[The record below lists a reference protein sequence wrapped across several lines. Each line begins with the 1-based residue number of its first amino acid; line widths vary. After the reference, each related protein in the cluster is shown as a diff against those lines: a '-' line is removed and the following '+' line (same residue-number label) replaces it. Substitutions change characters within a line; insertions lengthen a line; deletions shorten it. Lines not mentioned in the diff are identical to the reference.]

1 MTKRSEVPWASV
13 MEALSLWGL
22 RGCSNQGQLL
32 KLISEKGRKSWEY
45 GCKNIPGRG
54 AASLEMMV
62 GGRRHGIVEG
72 PKEGLAVTEL
82 E

>member
-1 MTKRSEVPWASV
+1 M
-13 MEALSLWGL
+13 
-22 RGCSNQGQLL
+22 
-32 KLISEKGRKSWEY
+32 

-62 GGRRHGIVEG
+62 GGRRYGIVEG

-82 E
+82 V